1 MEEMNSQ
8 TDLSSIKK
16 PEAGSRNCA
25 RRFRVD
31 RRVQE
36 SLNASVE

>member
-1 MEEMNSQ
+1 MNSQ
-8 TDLSSIKK
+8 TDLSIKK
-16 PEAGSRNCA
+16 PEAGSRKPEMCA

-36 SLNASVE
+36 SLNA